1 MDKLTRRKFL
11 NASIGGYICF
21 PSLTTML
28 LNSRA
33 IAAGASPVDAPA
45 FIAIDLQGGASIAGN
60 NIIVYDKGGELLS
73 DYKGL
78 GLVTALHPKESGNI
92 SEELGLAMHINSPML
107 RGMRT
112 QASGAFANINGCVI
126 CTQSADDTSNN
137 ELASAPG
144 VFLGGAQGSIVPLLG
159 SNPATSVPGG
169 SGGNS
174 SNPFASGVAPT
185 LIQNIESAKQL
196 VSAGKVWSGATN
208 LERAKKVLE
217 LAGKLNS
224 TQGAK
229 WGQLQVDEQVA
240 AVLKAGYL
248 KAGDLMSGEHG
259 VDPLSDSA
267 TKNINIAGREAAA
280 EIGYM
285 ILKGYAGAGTITM
298 GGYDYHDSSATTG
311 EQRDQAA
318 GEVIGML
325 LAMAAALKRKVMIH
339 VYTDGGVYGGSSTN
353 EVNGV
358 DKYVWQGDSEARSA
372 AFVLVYD
379 PQNRPNLLFKQMGA
393 YKSADGGTVDLSP
406 ARHAR
411 ISSDPRAQAAAVVAN
426 WLAWQ
431 GREQDFARVMG
442 DSPITDGELED
453 YLFIRGS

>member
-1 MDKLTRRKFL
+1 MNKLTRRKFL
-11 NASIGGYICF
+11 NASIGGYVCF
-21 PSLTTML
+21 PSLATML

-33 IAAGASPVDAPA
+33 IAEGATPADVPA

-60 NIIVYDKGGELLS
+60 NVIVYDKGGGLLS
-73 DYKGL
+73 DYRGL
-78 GLVTALHPKESGNI
+78 GLVSPLHPKESGNI
-92 SEELGLAMHINSPML
+92 SEELGLPMHINSPML
-107 RGMRT
+107 RGIRT
-112 QASGAFANINGCVI
+112 QASNAFANTNGCVI

-144 VFLGGAQGSIVPLLG
+144 VFLAGARGSIVPLLG
-159 SNPATSVPGG
+159 SNPATSVAGG

-196 VSAGKVWSGATN
+196 VSAGNVWRNA
-208 LERAKKVLE
+208 AKRVEKVLA
-217 LAGKLNS
+217 LTSKLS
-224 TQGAK
+224 ATRGAK

-240 AVLKAGYL
+240 AMVDEGYL
-248 KAGDLMSGEHG
+248 KASELIRGGHS
-259 VDPLSDSA
+259 VDPRSDSA
-267 TKNINIAGREAAA
+267 TRGINIGGREAAA
-280 EIGYM
+280 EIGYL
-285 ILKGYAGAGTITM
+285 ILKGYAGAGTITLR
-298 GGYDYHDSSATTG
+298 GYDYHDSSATTG

-325 LAMAAALKRKVMIH
+325 LAMAAALKRKVMLHI
-339 VYTDGGVYGGSSTN
+339 YTDGGVYAGSGTQG
-353 EVNGV
+353 VNGV

-372 AFVLVYD
+372 AFVLIYD
-379 PQNRPNLLFKQMGA
+379 PQGKPNLLFKQMGA

-406 ARHAR
+406 TRHTL
-411 ISSDPRAQAAAVVAN
+411 ISRDPKAQAAAVLGN

-431 GREQDFARVMG
+431 GRERDLTRVMG

-453 YLFIRGS
+453 YLFIRSS

>member
-11 NASIGGYICF
+11 NASIGGYVCF
-21 PSLTTML
+21 PSLATML

-33 IAAGASPVDAPA
+33 IAEGAIPEDIPA

-60 NIIVYDKGGELLS
+60 NVIVYDKGGGLLS
-73 DYKGL
+73 DYTGL
-78 GLVTALHPKESGNI
+78 GLVKTLHPKESGNI
-92 SEELGLAMHINSPML
+92 SEELGLPMHINSPML
-107 RGMRT
+107 RGIRT
-112 QASGAFANINGCVI
+112 QAGAVFDHINGCVI

-144 VFLGGAQGSIVPLLG
+144 VFLGGARGSIVSLLG

-185 LIQNIESAKQL
+185 LIQSIESAKQL
-196 VSAGKVWSGATN
+196 VSAGDVWEGATDQV
-208 LERAKKVLE
+208 KKI
-217 LAGKLNS
+217 LALTGKLN
-224 TQGAK
+224 TTRGAK
-229 WGQLQVDEQVA
+229 WGRLQVDEQVA
-240 AVLKAGYL
+240 AMVDAGYL
-248 KAGDLMSGEHG
+248 KASELLTGGHG
-259 VDPLSDSA
+259 VDPRLDNA
-267 TKNINIAGREAAA
+267 TKDINIAGREAAA
-280 EIGYM
+280 EIGYL
-285 ILKGYAGAGTITM
+285 ILKGYAGAGTITL

-311 EQRDQAA
+311 EQRDQTA

-325 LAMAAALKRKVMIH
+325 LAMAAALKRKLMLHI
-339 VYTDGGVYGGSSTN
+339 YTDGGVYAGSNTN

-379 PQNRPNLLFKQMGA
+379 PQGRPDLLFKQMGA
-393 YKSADGGTVDLSP
+393 YKSADSGTVDLAP
-406 ARHAR
+406 GRHVL
-411 ISSDPRAQAAAVVAN
+411 ISRDPRAQAAAVVAN

-431 GREQDFARVMG
+431 GREKDFSRVMG

-453 YLFIRGS
+453 YLFIRNS

>member
-1 MDKLTRRKFL
+1 MAKLTRRKFL

-33 IAAGASPVDAPA
+33 IAEDASLEDAPA

-92 SEELGLAMHINSPML
+92 SEELGLPMHINSPML
-107 RGMRT
+107 RGIRT

-196 VSAGKVWSGATN
+196 VSAGTVWSGDTN
-208 LERAKKVLE
+208 LARAKKVLE

-229 WGQLQVDEQVA
+229 WGQLRVDEQVA

-372 AFVLVYD
+372 AFVLLYD
-379 PQNRPNLLFKQMGA
+379 PQNRPDLVFKQMGA
-393 YKSADGGTVDLSP
+393 YKSADGGTVDLNP
-406 ARHAR
+406 TNHAR
-411 ISSDPRAQAAAVVAN
+411 ISRDPRAQAAAVVAN

-442 DSPITDGELED
+442 DSPITDGELD
-453 YLFIRGS
+453 KYLFIRGS